1 MVGPSDSGGRF
12 YPEFFLGVCFFSVVG
27 FGLASAAA
35 LRRGSAERA
44 SYSESIVY
52 FEGFSAT
59 AENRVG
65 NSPWN
70 IIELTLFLA
79 S

>member
-1 MVGPSDSGGRF
+1 MVGPIDSGGLF
-12 YPEFFLGVCFFSVVG
+12 YPEFFLGFFSAVG

-35 LRRGSAERA
+35 LRWASAERA